1 MLGHAQGEDRGEHKG
16 PVGLT
21 SSMRHGYGALRVL
34 LRVGRGPRDRTIS
47 EADVLKLMLV
57 TSISE

>member
-1 MLGHAQGEDRGEHKG
+1 MLGHPQGEDRGEHKG

-21 SSMRHGYGALRVL
+21 SSVWHGYGALRKL
-34 LRVGRGPRDRTIS
+34 LRVRLGPRDHTIS
-47 EADVLKLMLV
+47 EADVVKLMLV